1 MAVPATR
8 RASTT
13 ILNQRIT
20 PSILDPMRL
29 VFSLLCCLFAGPAL
43 AQDLPIFDA
52 HIHYNRSAWESLSPE
67 TVLFI
72 LNRAGVDR
80 ALVSSTPDDGTLL
93 LHETAPGRIVP
104 FLHPYRSDADVAA
117 WTRDPSVLDYV
128 EERLERGIYRGIG
141 EFHLGPGDAA
151 SPVVVGIHRMAA
163 RQGLFLHAHTDD
175 VAVEELLQLKPEV
188 PILWAHAGM
197 SASAD
202 TVGRLLERYQTLWVE
217 LSLRFDVAPG
227 GTLDPAWRSL
237 FLRFPDRF
245 MVGTDT
251 WVNAQWQRLPGI
263 IGRFRVWLRQLPPDV
278 AKQIASENAERLFG
292 GQ

>member
-1 MAVPATR
+1 
-8 RASTT
+8 
-13 ILNQRIT
+13 
-20 PSILDPMRL
+20 
-29 VFSLLCCLFAGPAL
+29 
-43 AQDLPIFDA
+43 
-52 HIHYNRSAWESLSPE
+52 
-67 TVLFI
+67 
-72 LNRAGVDR
+72 
-80 ALVSSTPDDGTLL
+80 
-93 LHETAPGRIVP
+93 
-104 FLHPYRSDADVAA
+104 
-117 WTRDPSVLDYV
+117 
-128 EERLERGIYRGIG
+128 
-141 EFHLGPGDAA
+141 
-151 SPVVVGIHRMAA
+151 
-163 RQGLFLHAHTDD
+163 
-175 VAVEELLQLKPEV
+175 
-188 PILWAHAGM
+188 M

-263 IGRFRVWLRQLPPDV
+263 IGRFRVWLRQLSPDV